1 MKRLAV
7 SIVLA
12 TAATVFGLN
21 ALGNFAQ
28 PTPLKTI
35 ATVVAHA
42 HHHSAAVVL
51 TNSAVLN

>member
-7 SIVLA
+7 SIAFA
-12 TAATVFGLN
+12 TVATVFGLN

-35 ATVVAHA
+35 ATVVVHA
-42 HHHSAAVVL
+42 HHHAAAVVL
-51 TNSAVLN
+51 TNSATLN